1 VPAAARAMA
10 RVGRRFEPEA
20 EAVRTY
26 DALYREV
33 YRPLYKRLEPLYRR
47 IRAIT
52 GYPA

>member
-1 VPAAARAMA
+1 MA
-10 RVGRRFEPEA
+10 RPGKRFEPQA

-33 YRPLYKRLEPLYRR
+33 YKPLYARLEPLYKR